1 MENKDKH
8 ETIDVSKELTPN
20 EIPLFLQWDE
30 RWGYETY
37 GDDFLALT
45 GCGPTCLA
53 MVRCGLSQD
62 GTWNPYK
69 VARMAEEEGLYVSGA
84 GSSWELMT
92 WGAEKLGLTSWEVIF
107 DEEHIVSTL
116 NSGNPIICVVGPG
129 DFTDNGHF
137 LVLTGI
143 DDSGKIIL
151 RDPNSNIRSEKTWEI
166 DKLMSQIKNLWAF
179 SFE

>member
-1 MENKDKH
+1 MC
-8 ETIDVSKELTPN
+8 
-20 EIPLFLQWDE
+20 Q
-30 RWGYETY
+30 
-37 GDDFLALT
+37 
-45 GCGPTCLA
+45 
-53 MVRCGLSQD
+53 GLD
-62 GTWNPYK
+62 
-69 VARMAEEEGLYVSGA
+69 L
-84 GSSWELMT
+84 
-92 WGAEKLGLTSWEVIF
+92 LTSWEVIF